1 MNETIGAIGGHND
14 QKRRLRIKREQ
25 RKKLDEYEEEREIK
39 DLEKK
44 VKKQQFLTLIKVL
57 PIAVV
62 GGTIKTIYDT
72 GKKSSTK
79 KSVSSDGKFIIEE
92 NSDGITQ
99 LDRDYDLSDS
109 KEEQFIEGAGSKKK
123 IITTP
128 TGEKVVVD
136 LPKKRKEEKKTFFEE
151 LFFPTESEKKP
162 DEISVNGE
170 VKEND
175 EEKLTPFSGISINSD
190 TDYSDT
196 FYDTIEDLDI
206 DSDMLPDYMK
216 EKIEKLKSRKIV
228 EEYEKELKDIR
239 YELRNLV
246 YEYSILEEESDN
258 IIISDEVNVI
268 LDKLSL
274 IIDKLEELKQKI
286 KIDDISKYDDNYI
299 YTLIEDYLDE
309 FKNGNVVSKIKDS
322 PIYIEVASK
331 IDELEKRKDSLNDK
345 LNEKKEKLEDKER
358 MFNEFKEKY
367 YNIEK
372 INKDLLEFQ
381 YEQENLLK
389 EVREKVKNA
398 TTVTEKVQVEVAA
411 MNRQSRRLMRILGLQ
426 LFLPGPRFAKSMA
439 TNTALYLYFLNNLR
453 RPKLVNKKYRVVKV
467 EDYSNDLE
475 YSLNSID
482 NAQNLLS
489 KTSSQISKMLDE
501 IEDEFKD
508 YLGVIPDVDE
518 VLSNL
523 RKIKSEIEEK
533 EYEMQKI
540 KEEQKKVLEAN
551 NNKVLKRGEY
561 SM

>member
-14 QKRRLRIKREQ
+14 QKRKLRIKREQ

-99 LDRDYDLSDS
+99 LDRDYDVSDS
-109 KEEQFIEGAGSKKK
+109 KEEQFIEDVGSKKK
-123 IITTP
+123 IVTTP
-128 TGEKVVVD
+128 TGEKVIVD
-136 LPKKRKEEKKTFFEE
+136 LPKAIKEEKKTFFEE
-151 LFFPTESEKKP
+151 LFFPTESEKKS

-175 EEKLTPFSGISINSD
+175 EEKLTPFSGISISSD

-258 IIISDEVNVI
+258 IIISDEANII

-331 IDELEKRKDSLNDK
+331 IDELDKRKDSLNDK

-358 MFNEFKEKY
+358 KFNEFKEKY

-411 MNRQSRRLMRILGLQ
+411 MNRQSRRLMRILSLQ

-508 YLGVIPDVDE
+508 SLGVIPDVDE

-561 SM
+561 PM

>member
-1 MNETIGAIGGHND
+1 MNETIGEIGGHND
-14 QKRRLRIKREQ
+14 QKRRIRIKREQ

-72 GKKSSTK
+72 GKKSSSK
-79 KSVSSDGKFIIEE
+79 KSVSNDGVIIEE
-92 NSDGITQ
+92 NNDGITQ
-99 LDRDYDLSDS
+99 LDRDYDVSDS
-109 KEEQFIEGAGSKKK
+109 KEEQFIEEATSKKK
-123 IITTP
+123 IVTTP

-136 LPKKRKEEKKTFFEE
+136 LPKARKEEKKTFFEE
-151 LFFPTESEKKP
+151 LFFPTETEKKSN
-162 DEISVNGE
+162 EISINGE
-170 VKEND
+170 VKKND
-175 EEKLTPFSGISINSD
+175 DEKLTPFPGISISSD

-228 EEYEKELKDIR
+228 DEYEKELKNIR

-246 YEYSILEEESDN
+246 FEYSILEEESDN
-258 IIISDEVNVI
+258 IIISDEANII

-331 IDELEKRKDSLNDK
+331 IDELDKRKDSLNDK
-345 LNEKKEKLEDKER
+345 LTEKKEKLEDKER
-358 MFNEFKEKY
+358 KFNEFKEKY
-367 YNIEK
+367 YNIKK

-411 MNRQSRRLMRILGLQ
+411 MKRQSRRLMRILSLQ

-475 YSLNSID
+475 YSLNSIE

-489 KTSSQISKMLDE
+489 KTSGQISKMLDE
-501 IEDEFKD
+501 MESEFKD

-540 KEEQKKVLEAN
+540 KEEQEKVLEAN
-551 NNKVLKRGEY
+551 NSKVLKRGEY
-561 SM
+561 PM